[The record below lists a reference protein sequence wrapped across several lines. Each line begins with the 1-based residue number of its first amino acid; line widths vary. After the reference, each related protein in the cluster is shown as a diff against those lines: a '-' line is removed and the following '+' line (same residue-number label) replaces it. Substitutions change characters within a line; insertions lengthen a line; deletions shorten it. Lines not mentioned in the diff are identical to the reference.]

1 MVQSIV
7 IVCEDSPFGKNS
19 AMESIRLATGL
30 LAVGDI
36 ELCKVIFLK
45 DAIYFL
51 NKNINPNALHVDSID
66 NIMRLM
72 ELSELE
78 IFVHKNALEAA
89 GMDESDLIKYENLR
103 IVSMDEI
110 SKLILEA
117 EMIFKY

>member
-1 MVQSIV
+1 MVQSIIV
-7 IVCEDSPFGKNS
+7 VCEDSPFGKNS

-51 NKNINPNALHVDSID
+51 NKNINPEALYVDSFD

-72 ELSELE
+72 ELSDLE
-78 IFVHKNALEAA
+78 IFVHNNALEIA
-89 GMDESDLIKYENLR
+89 GMEESDLIAYENLK
-103 IVSMDEI
+103 IVTMDEI